1 LENTVLSMIEPDG
14 SVHALSPDNLDVID
28 AERID
33 DHTVAFLAER
43 DGARAIYTL
52 SLAASRAVRLP
63 AADPVL
69 STTRGPAPP
78 RARAPVGHDA
88 ATPLASLRGNTTVI
102 GAVRVG
108 DRTWALVGHNVANY
122 AGDFGELSTE
132 ADVCAL
138 PDSGE
143 VSFATRN
150 VPARYA
156 DKQQALFDA

>member
-1 LENTVLSMIEPDG
+1 
-14 SVHALSPDNLDVID
+14 
-28 AERID
+28 
-33 DHTVAFLAER
+33 
-43 DGARAIYTL
+43 
-52 SLAASRAVRLP
+52 
-63 AADPVL
+63 
-69 STTRGPAPP
+69 
-78 RARAPVGHDA
+78 

-156 DKQQALFDA
+156 DKQQALFDAARTFSPDATTQVLDDVRAPPTLFIKTTAGGGGLTALRTRAREAHEHVASVLADRDVSTELEEPDHRSGRVRWRRDYQRAFVT